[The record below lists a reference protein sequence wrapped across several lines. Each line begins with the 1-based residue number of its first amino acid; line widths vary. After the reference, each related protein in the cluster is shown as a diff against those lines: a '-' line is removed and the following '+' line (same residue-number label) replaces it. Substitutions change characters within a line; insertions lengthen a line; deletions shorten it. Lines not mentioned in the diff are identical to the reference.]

1 MDLFFWV
8 SCANLQ
14 KFQSCN
20 LCSAQE
26 KRTQNKPIFF
36 KNQALVCEEQASK
49 QASILKRIGFD
60 WKWALRI
67 TVQK

>member
-14 KFQSCN
+14 KSQSCN

-36 KNQALVCEEQASK
+36 FKNQALVCEEQASK
-49 QASILKRIGFD
+49 HPEENRIQLEVG
-60 WKWALRI
+60 A
-67 TVQK
+67 